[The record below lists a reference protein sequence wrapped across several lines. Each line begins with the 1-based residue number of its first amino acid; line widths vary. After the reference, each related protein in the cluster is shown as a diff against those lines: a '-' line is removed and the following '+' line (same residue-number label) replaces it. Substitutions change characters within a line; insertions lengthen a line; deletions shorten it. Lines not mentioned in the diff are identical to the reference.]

1 MNEEPSGIEDRSMCS
16 HGLGDGAAEISDQF
30 SGFIS
35 DQVEENQLDENRN
48 ICFND
53 LEMEIV
59 NEESPGIEDRSMC
72 SHGLGDR
79 AAEISD
85 QFSGSIS
92 DQVEENQLDEDVS
105 ICSNEEDLEMK
116 KKKHGGEEVGYR
128 LLPNISYFG

>member
-85 QFSGSIS
+85 QFSGYIS
-92 DQVEENQLDEDVS
+92 LYYARYHKRCPKPLS
-105 ICSNEEDLEMK
+105 RAK
-116 KKKHGGEEVGYR
+116 KQEGT
-128 LLPNISYFG
+128 I